1 MRDIYENWKLY
12 KEEIELL
19 QELENIFLEYDNKVL
34 NEGIMDK
41 INDYMLKLSMKVVDI
56 AKSSGRKA
64 LSLLS
69 GAAGIVSRFKDKYP
83 TLANI
88 LGTIIIAGGVYALMA
103 GIDPSVAQADVV
115 FDGKLLTQE
124 ELDAFEGLVKKIDLS
139 GQGISKEKGFKIAA
153 NMRDLHNAE
162 NVVEFNKSMDGIN
175 GQVSA
180 MIDRLRDYKT
190 EKPGVYDDLVKAG
203 ENFSFRGLTTGTPG
217 TSAID

>member
-56 AKSSGRKA
+56 AKSSGKKA

-88 LGTIIIAGGVYALMA
+88 LGTIIIAGGVYAIMA

-115 FDGKLLTQE
+115 FDGKLLSQE
-124 ELDAFEGLVKKIDLS
+124 ELDAFEGIVKRVDLS
-139 GQGISKEKGFKIAA
+139 GSGISKEKGFKIAA
-153 NMRDLHNAE
+153 NLRDLHNAE
-162 NVVEFNKSMDGIN
+162 NVVEFKKSMDGIN

-180 MIDRLRDYKT
+180 LIDRLRDYKT
-190 EKPGVYDDLVKAG
+190 EKPELYSDLVKAG

-217 TSAID
+217 TSPID

>member
-1 MRDIYENWKLY
+1 MKDIYENWKLY

-56 AKSSGRKA
+56 AKSSGKKA

-103 GIDPSVAQADVV
+103 GIDP
-115 FDGKLLTQE
+115 
-124 ELDAFEGLVKKIDLS
+124 
-139 GQGISKEKGFKIAA
+139 
-153 NMRDLHNAE
+153 R
-162 NVVEFNKSMDGIN
+162 
-175 GQVSA
+175 
-180 MIDRLRDYKT
+180 
-190 EKPGVYDDLVKAG
+190 
-203 ENFSFRGLTTGTPG
+203 
-217 TSAID
+217 